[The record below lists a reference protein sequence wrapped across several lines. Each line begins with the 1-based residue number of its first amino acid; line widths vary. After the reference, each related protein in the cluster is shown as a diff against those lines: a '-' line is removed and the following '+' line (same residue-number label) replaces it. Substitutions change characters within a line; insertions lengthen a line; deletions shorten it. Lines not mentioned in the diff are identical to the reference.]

1 MCLNTSDKNFIFYTW
16 QQFLFRFIRNH
27 FDPRESSETMD
38 ICYALKSDCFIP
50 VRETFV
56 LVGGKQ
62 VSQRRELVEETSK
75 NDSSVSFSIF
85 LFPDLTPHFNSRV
98 IITEQQGWLEPH
110 FKSKQ
115 TESLG
120 VVTSCKH
127 SDESNFAKNAPGS
140 STNDKLLTF

>member
-1 MCLNTSDKNFIFYTW
+1 
-16 QQFLFRFIRNH
+16 
-27 FDPRESSETMD
+27 MD

-56 LVGGKQ
+56 LVGGKH
-62 VSQRRELVEETSK
+62 VSQRRELVDETSK

-115 TESLG
+115 AESLG

-140 STNDKLLTF
+140 STNYKLLTF